1 MAGTLLVLLISTIR
15 SGLAIAANRP
25 RCDLAADV
33 ALASEDYPTAIL
45 LHQRLVRSEKNNAIA
60 HYHLGFAYGMLRDV
74 NKEIHE
80 YRVAAKLG
88 LKQWDLFLNLGIA
101 YYAENRLKNAT
112 SAFEAAAALGAEHP
126 EAHFNLA
133 LVYERAGR
141 YEDALRE
148 VITSLAL
155 NPDDADAY
163 NTAAIIYARMGDFA
177 EARRILTRLLMVA
190 PSYAPA
196 RVNLTILSRSC
207 VEDVVACSQLHS
219 PNLLLQQSLEE

>member
-1 MAGTLLVLLISTIR
+1 MIR
-15 SGLAIAANRP
+15 SGLANAANQP

-45 LHQRLVRSEKNNAIA
+45 LHQRLVRSEKNNATA

-101 YYAENRLKNAT
+101 YYNENRIKNAT
-112 SAFEAAAALGAEHP
+112 SAFETAAVLGAEHP
-126 EAHFNLA
+126 ETHFNLA
-133 LVYERAGR
+133 LVYERVGK

-148 VITSLAL
+148 IITSLAL
-155 NPDDADAY
+155 EPDNAEAH
-163 NTAAIIYARMGDFA
+163 NTAAIIYARMGDIGV
-177 EARRILTRLLMVA
+177 ARTIWTQLLMVA

-196 RVNLTILSRSC
+196 RINLTILNHSC
-207 VEDVVACSQLHS
+207 VEDDGACSQLHS
-219 PNLLLQQSLEE
+219 PNAFLQQSLEQ